1 MWNKGGVIMNLFG
14 MMETSGSAMEAERM
28 RAEVVAANM
37 ANAETTRTA
46 QGGPY
51 RRQEVVFAANGG
63 DAGFLSSMNDTMSGS
78 MTESMNATAAD
89 AGTGSTR
96 AGLIS
101 AGTAAPELPPLLPL
115 RGASNPAPG
124 VHISQVVEDS
134 SPPLKRYDPGHPDAG
149 ADGYVAYPDINP
161 LTEMVDLMG
170 ATRAYGLNG
179 SAVQAEKGM
188 ITSALEIAK
197 S

>member
-1 MWNKGGVIMNLFG
+1 MNLFG
-14 MMETSGSAMEAERM
+14 LMETSGSAMQAERM

-46 QGGPY
+46 TGGPY
-51 RRQEVVFAANGG
+51 RRQHVVFAANQG
-63 DAGFLSSMNDTMSGS
+63 DPGFLDSMTAASGTTASGGTTAATLPALTLSGS
-78 MTESMNATAAD
+78 STA
-89 AGTGSTR
+89 
-96 AGLIS
+96 
-101 AGTAAPELPPLLPL
+101 
-115 RGASNPAPG
+115 APG
-124 VHISQVVEDS
+124 VHIAQVVEDS
-134 SPPLKRYDPGHPDAG
+134 APPLKRYDPGHPDAG

-170 ATRAYGLNG
+170 ATRAYGLNS

-188 ITSALEIAK
+188 ISAALEIAK

>member
-1 MWNKGGVIMNLFG
+1 MNLFG
-14 MMETSGSAMEAERM
+14 LMETSGSAMEAERM

-46 QGGPY
+46 EGGPY
-51 RRQEVVFAANGG
+51 RRQEVVFAADGG
-63 DAGFLSSMNDTMSGS
+63 DANFLDSMNDSMSSS
-78 MTESMNATAAD
+78 MPAQSATGAEAASNAAGINAMGAETAPA
-89 AGTGSTR
+89 
-96 AGLIS
+96 
-101 AGTAAPELPPLLPL
+101 LPPLLPL
-115 RGASNPAPG
+115 PGEPSVAPG
-124 VHISQVVEDS
+124 VRISQVVEDP
-134 SPPLKRYDPGHPDAG
+134 SPALKRYDPGHPDAG
-149 ADGYVAYPDINP
+149 PDGYVAYPDINP

-188 ITSALEIAK
+188 IVSALEIAK

>member
-1 MWNKGGVIMNLFG
+1 MNLFA
-14 MMETSGSAMEAERM
+14 MMETSGGAMQAERM

-46 QGGPY
+46 SGGAY
-51 RRQEVVFAANGG
+51 HRQHVVFAANSGDTGFANSFNTAAVGG
-63 DAGFLSSMNDTMSGS
+63 AAGIGNTSSGIQTAMPLLQSTGVLDSSGS
-78 MTESMNATAAD
+78 V
-89 AGTGSTR
+89 
-96 AGLIS
+96 
-101 AGTAAPELPPLLPL
+101 
-115 RGASNPAPG
+115 APG
-124 VHISQVVEDS
+124 VAIAAVVEDT

-149 ADGYVAYPDINP
+149 PDGYVSYPDINP

-170 ATRAYGLNG
+170 ATRAYGLNS

>member
-1 MWNKGGVIMNLFG
+1 MNLFG
-14 MMETSGSAMEAERM
+14 LMDTSGGAMEAERM

-46 QGGPY
+46 SGGPY
-51 RRQEVVFAANGG
+51 RRQEVVFAANRG
-63 DAGFLSSMNDTMSGS
+63 DPNFLDSMTNASGDGLSGS
-78 MTESMNATAAD
+78 LARAALPTLTLPGSNAA
-89 AGTGSTR
+89 
-96 AGLIS
+96 
-101 AGTAAPELPPLLPL
+101 
-115 RGASNPAPG
+115 APG
-124 VHISQVVEDS
+124 VHIAQVVQDP

-149 ADGYVAYPDINP
+149 PDGYVSYPDINP

-170 ATRAYGLNG
+170 ATRAYGLNS

-188 ITSALEIAK
+188 ITSAIEIAK